1 MPNPRMTNSKPLLYV
16 FFFLSAFLITLK
28 CLVLE
33 KFWTIR
39 SLQSSA
45 VIYLLFCSPP
55 GIVKVMIHYNSS
67 KCMESFCGGDTL
79 NISSL
84 QDFSTVLFW
93 MCSMKLIDPVSWIS
107 HWKTFAGVSVNML
120 KPIYCDWKLC
130 FSREKRS
137 ICSLDVLLW
146 MRAQIWI
153 LNL

>member
-1 MPNPRMTNSKPLLYV
+1 M
-16 FFFLSAFLITLK
+16 FFFSAFLITLE

-45 VIYLLFCSPP
+45 VIYLLYCSPP

-67 KCMESFCGGDTL
+67 KCIMESFYGGDTL

-93 MCSMKLIDPVSWIS
+93 MCSMKLTDPVSWIS
-107 HWKTFAGVSVNML
+107 HWKTFARVSVDML